1 MALNNKMKTMK
12 LQSRH
17 FPLMLFLLGALGC
30 IKDVVPQEPK
40 LPFQELY
47 SQGIDQYLGVFEPET
62 ALTLSP
68 GLIEH
73 KFSGVD
79 APICFTGNQFS
90 MFTRDGSN
98 ENLLIFIQGGGFCG
112 PSSCDAVETGIP
124 LVPLGILSS
133 NVLQNPLANYN
144 LGYLPYCDG
153 SGWMGDKNV
162 DSDGDET
169 NDRFFRGLQNLSAS
183 LDVIAKRYPAPT
195 SITLAGNSAGGFGV
209 HAALPLV
216 RKLYPNIPIN
226 LINDSGIGILNPGAM
241 NDLVSYWGAE
251 RFFPNSCTKCIG
263 EDGNL
268 TEYYSYQL
276 NQDTNIRMAFISS
289 KRDATFAPNIIGGP
303 SAFESQVIS
312 TVNQLKSLYITRF
325 NSLIP
330 NGDDHTFIIRR
341 FEKVVSST
349 SVREW
354 VQKFTTTD
362 STWTSIIE

>member
-1 MALNNKMKTMK
+1 MK
-12 LQSRH
+12 LQLMCV
-17 FPLMLFLLGALGC
+17 PLTFLLVGTLGC
-30 IKDVVPQEPK
+30 AKDVVPEEPK

-68 GLIEH
+68 GIIEH
-73 KFSGVD
+73 KFSGVE

-98 ENLLIFIQGGGFCG
+98 ENLLIFLQGGGFCS

-124 LVPLGILSS
+124 LLPFGILSS
-133 NVLQNPLANYN
+133 SVLQNPLANYN

-162 DSDGDET
+162 DSDEDGTD
-169 NDRFFRGLQNLSAS
+169 DRFFRGLQNLSAS
-183 LDVIAKRYPAPT
+183 LDVIAKRYTSPT
-195 SITLAGNSAGGFGV
+195 SIVLAGNSAGGFGV

-216 RKLYPNIPIN
+216 RKLYPTVPIH

-241 NDLVSYWGAE
+241 NDLVAYWGAE
-251 RFFPNSCTKCIG
+251 RFFPNSCTTCIG

-268 TEYYSYQL
+268 TEYHSYQL
-276 NQDTNIRMAFISS
+276 DQDTNLRMAFISS
-289 KRDATFAPNIIGGP
+289 KQDATFAPNIIGGP

-312 TVNQLKSLYITRF
+312 TVNHLKSLYISRF

-330 NGDDHTFIIRR
+330 NGDDHTFIIRS
-341 FEKVVSST
+341 FDKVVSST

-354 VQKFTTTD
+354 VQKFTTND
-362 STWTSIIE
+362 STLTSIIE